1 MNGMALAMPFVINK
15 EVNYRKR
22 RKLMK
27 NSIII
32 FALLVLTMS
41 LAGCEK
47 KEEAK
52 EISIENS
59 YDEDLALIKAEN
71 SIPVEFVFVNVT
83 GIDIGMLSIIDPSS
97 KEQMNVAP
105 IDNNASISVGANWP
119 KDETIINWA
128 LYNKDGELCIEGN
141 SDITGIKESATIV
154 LSGDGNV
161 TNIDV
166 QVN

>member
-1 MNGMALAMPFVINK
+1 
-15 EVNYRKR
+15 
-22 RKLMK
+22 MK
-27 NSIII
+27 NRIVI
-32 FALLVLTMS
+32 FTLLILLLS

-47 KEEAK
+47 NEEVRD
-52 EISIENS
+52 ITIENH
-59 YDEDLALIKAEN
+59 YEEDLALIKSEN
-71 SIPVEFVFVNVT
+71 SIPVKFVFVNVS

-105 IDNNASISVGANWP
+105 VDNNSSIEVGANWP
-119 KDETIINWA
+119 KEETKIYWA

-161 TNIDV
+161 TDIDV